1 MKKYFLGVAVL
12 ISSLVVAQSKK
23 GMVVIKGT
31 LNGDLKGYNRI
42 YLYTRTNNDSA
53 EIKDGQYT
61 FSFPFSEVSM
71 KMLYPQYI
79 KETKQMYQ
87 PFGILIAEPGTYYVT
102 SDITKGMY
110 ASSEVKG
117 PESMVLY
124 RQFEKD
130 QGEAYKKVNT
140 ALADQYGKDWYRIN
154 EKDANYGRFQKSND
168 SLRNVFIVPV
178 IENLV
183 KRHPNS
189 YASAFVLA
197 GSGRQIGSMEKK
209 EQLLAMLSNRM
220 KKSEQGKRFADY
232 IQGLKSSAVGKT
244 VANFILPDPQEN
256 NVDFK
261 DLKGKYVL
269 IDFWA
274 SWCAPCRQSFPH
286 MREVY
291 QKYNGDQFEIYSIS
305 IDENKAAWLKAVKE
319 ENNPWPQ
326 SLDTKNISQSGF
338 AVTAVPTAYLVDPQG
353 KIILKEIGFDSSGNG
368 EIEKKIKELF
378 GEKNN
383 KAEAKPPSEKNNKP
397 VIKAIPMTPMGG
409 K

>member
-130 QGEAYKKVNT
+130 QGEAYKKLNAV
-140 ALADQYGKDWYRIN
+140 LATQYGKDWYRIG
-154 EKDANYGRFQKSND
+154 EKDANYENFQNSND
-168 SLRNVFIVPV
+168 SLRNVFIVPL
-178 IENLV
+178 IESLL
-183 KRHPNS
+183 KKHPNS

-197 GSGRQIGSMEKK
+197 GSGRQIKSMEKK
-209 EQLLAMLSNRM
+209 EQLLSTLSGRM
-220 KKSEQGKRFADY
+220 KKSEPGKKFADY
-232 IQGLKSSAVGKT
+232 IQGLKSSGIGNAV
-244 VANFILPDPQEN
+244 VNFILPDPQEN
-256 NVDFK
+256 NIDLK
-261 DLKGKYVL
+261 DLKGKYIL

-291 QKYNGDQFEIYSIS
+291 QKYKSDQFEIYSIS
-305 IDENKAAWLKAVKE
+305 IDENKTAWLKAVKE
-319 ENNPWPQ
+319 ENNPWLQ

-338 AVTAVPTAYLVDPQG
+338 AVTAVPTTYLIDPQG

-368 EIEKKIKELF
+368 EIEKKLGELF
-378 GEKNN
+378 GGKVETKPAAEKNS
-383 KAEAKPPSEKNNKP
+383 KPA
-397 VIKAIPMTPMGG
+397 VKAIPMTPMGG